1 MAFARPQVAFLILNW
16 NKWEITLECLESVVQ
31 NRFHDY
37 EVVLVENGSKNDS
50 VEKILS
56 YCRGDLATSSPFF
69 KYSKDTKP
77 LPVRTVKVNE
87 DGSFLIEDEGYRPI
101 QEGPGLTLIRVEE
114 NQGYAEGNNIGIRF
128 ISQHID
134 PQFVCL
140 MNNDVVVEP
149 CFLSPLV
156 DKMKAAEDVA
166 MAAPKI
172 KYYELNGSSNI
183 INCAG
188 CFLDM
193 ARVRSQ
199 RRGRGEEDRGQY
211 DTGGRVDF
219 ADGACFLMRMSVL
232 NTTGGFDRSFFTYW
246 EETDLCI
253 RTTRLGYSI
262 FYVPESVVWHHE
274 TYSIV
279 TESKEYY
286 MVRNRYKFIRKN
298 GTRWQ
303 AYRFMAYHLL
313 ALLVPTVLVYVH
325 DGETHRVRP
334 FLKGT
339 VDGLRTLMGR
349 SES

>member
-16 NKWEITLECLESVVQ
+16 NKWEITIECLESVFQ
-31 NRFHDY
+31 NSFHDY

-50 VEKILS
+50 YEKILS
-56 YCRGDLATSSPFF
+56 YCRGDLETSSPFF
-69 KYSKDTKP
+69 KYNKNNKP
-77 LPVRTVKVNE
+77 LPVRTVKINE
-87 DGSFLIEDEGYRPI
+87 DGSFQFEDGNGPI
-101 QEGPGLTLIRVEE
+101 GEGPGLTLIKVEE

-128 ISQHID
+128 ISQHVD
-134 PQFVCL
+134 PQYVLF
-140 MNNDVVVEP
+140 MNNDVVVDP
-149 CFLSPLV
+149 DFLSPLV
-156 DKMKAAEDVA
+156 DRMKATEDVA

-193 ARVRSQ
+193 TRVRSQ
-199 RRGRGEEDRGQY
+199 RRGRDEEDRGQY
-211 DTGGRVDF
+211 DIEGMVDF

-232 NTTGGFDRSFFTYW
+232 NVTGGFDRSFFTYW
-246 EETDLCI
+246 EETDLSI
-253 RTTRLGYSI
+253 RTTRLGHKI
-262 FYVPESVVWHHE
+262 IYVPRSVVWHRE

-303 AYRFMAYHLL
+303 ANRFMAYHLL
-313 ALLVPTVLVYVH
+313 VLLVPTVLVYVR
-325 DGETHRVRP
+325 DGETQRVRP

-339 VDGLRTLMGR
+339 VDGVRTLMTH
-349 SES
+349 SEG

>member
-16 NKWEITLECLESVVQ
+16 NKWEITVECLESVIQ
-31 NRFHDY
+31 NRFRDY

-50 VEKILS
+50 FEKILS
-56 YCRGDLATSSPFF
+56 YCRGELETSSPFF
-69 KYSKDTKP
+69 KYSNDSKP
-77 LPVRTVKVNE
+77 LPVRTVKIKE
-87 DGSFLIEDEGYRPI
+87 DGSFQIEEGHGPMR
-101 QEGPGLTLIRVEE
+101 EGPGLTLIKVEE

-128 ISQHID
+128 ISQHVD
-134 PQFVCL
+134 PQYVLF
-140 MNNDVVVEP
+140 MNNDVVVDP
-149 CFLSPLV
+149 DFLSPLV
-156 DKMKAAEDVA
+156 DRMKATEDVA

-193 ARVRSQ
+193 TRVRSQ
-199 RRGRGEEDRGQY
+199 RRGRDEEDRGQY
-211 DTGGRVDF
+211 DIEGMVDF

-232 NTTGGFDRSFFTYW
+232 NVTGGFDRSFFTYW
-246 EETDLCI
+246 EETDLSI
-253 RTTRLGYSI
+253 RTTRLGHKI
-262 FYVPESVVWHHE
+262 IYVPRSVVWHRE

-303 AYRFMAYHLL
+303 ANRFMAYHLL
-313 ALLVPTVLVYVH
+313 VLLVPTVLVYVR
-325 DGETHRVRP
+325 DGETQRVRP

-339 VDGLRTLMGR
+339 VDGVRTLMTH
-349 SES
+349 SEG